1 MAGIHRLGEEA
12 CMAEHPD
19 SEVELQ
25 RLQLRYAGARVSDE
39 RAVQRLM
46 RSIDACGQL
55 VACIAVCEGNGDSQ
69 GAPLVLIDG
78 YRRVAALRRLGRD
91 TARVQC
97 RSGTLAQA
105 LAQLL
110 ACAQSRS
117 LAAIEQAL
125 LLRELIDGQ
134 HLSQRDAARQ
144 CGRDASWVQRRLLLL
159 HALPEGVLE
168 AVRGGSVSSW
178 AAVRVFAPLAR
189 ANADHAQRLLERVGQ
204 QPLSTRELH
213 LWFAHYQRAQR
224 REREHM
230 VDHPRLLVD
239 SMRERE
245 QQRAGARLKDGPE
258 GQAVGGL
265 GQLQALAERVRKNL
279 TGLQRPLSV
288 PLSCACRRARSRFNE
303 LDVELRRL
311 LDDAD
316 ADARQRAGLA
326 GAGPLAARDQPPAAH
341 LA

>member
-1 MAGIHRLGEEA
+1 MAD
-12 CMAEHPD
+12 HPD
-19 SEVELQ
+19 SDVELQ
-25 RLQLRYAGARVSDE
+25 RLQLRFAAARVSDE

-46 RSIDACGQL
+46 HSIDTCGQL
-55 VACIAVCEGNGDSQ
+55 VACTVVRDGDGEGGDDA
-69 GAPLVLIDG
+69 APLVLIDG

-97 RSGTLAQA
+97 ASGTLAQA

-134 HLSQRDAARQ
+134 QLSQRDAARQ

-159 HALPEGVLE
+159 HALPERVLE

-189 ANADHAQRLLERVGQ
+189 ANADHAQRLLASVRHEA
-204 QPLSTRELH
+204 LSTRDLH

-230 VDHPRLLVD
+230 ADHPRLLLD
-239 SMRERE
+239 SVRERE
-245 QQRAGARLKDGPE
+245 HDRAAARLKDGPE
-258 GQAVGGL
+258 GAAAAEL
-265 GQLQALAERVRKNL
+265 GQLQALLERARKSL
-279 TGLQRPLSV
+279 GALQRPVSV
-288 PLSCACRRARSRFNE
+288 PLTCACRRVRARLSE
-303 LDVELRRL
+303 LDAELRRFT
-311 LDDAD
+311 DDAD
-316 ADARQRAGLA
+316 PTARQRAGLA
-326 GAGPLAARDQPPAAH
+326 GAGPLAAPDQPPAAH

>member
-1 MAGIHRLGEEA
+1 MAD
-12 CMAEHPD
+12 HPD
-19 SEVELQ
+19 SNVELQ
-25 RLQLRYAGARVSDE
+25 RLQLRFAAARVSDE

-46 RSIDACGQL
+46 HSIDTCGQL
-55 VACIAVCEGNGDSQ
+55 VACIAVRD
-69 GAPLVLIDG
+69 GADDDATPLVLIDG

-97 RSGTLAQA
+97 AIGTLAEA

-110 ACAQSRS
+110 ACAQSRP

-125 LLRELIDGQ
+125 LLRELIDAQ
-134 HLSQRDAARQ
+134 QMSQREAARC
-144 CGRDASWVQRRLLLL
+144 CGRDASWVQRRLMLL

-168 AVRGGSVSSW
+168 AVRAAAVSSW

-189 ANADHAQRLLERVGQ
+189 ANAEHAQRLLAGVCQ
-204 QPLSTRELH
+204 QGLSTRDLR
-213 LWFAHYQRAQR
+213 LWFCHYQSAQR

-230 VDHPRLLVD
+230 VDHPRLLVE
-239 SMRERE
+239 SLRERE
-245 QQRAGARLKDGPE
+245 QMRSAARLNGGPE
-258 GQAVGGL
+258 GAAVADL

-279 TGLQRPLSV
+279 AAQQRPV
-288 PLSCACRRARSRFNE
+288 PMTLVCACRRMRTRLPE
-303 LDVELRRL
+303 LDAELWRL

-316 ADARQRAGLA
+316 PDARGRADLA
-326 GAGPLAARDQPPAAH
+326 AAGSLAARDQPLAAH